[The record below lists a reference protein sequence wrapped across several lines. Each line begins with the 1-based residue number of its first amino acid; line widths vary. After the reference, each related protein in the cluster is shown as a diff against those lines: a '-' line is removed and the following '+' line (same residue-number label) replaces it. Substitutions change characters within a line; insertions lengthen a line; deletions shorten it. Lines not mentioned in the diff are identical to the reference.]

1 MNLNLPHP
9 RDWLPLTLRRLL
21 TGWFFAVTLE
31 YLRLTVQ
38 LRPLKLLS
46 GIAGMDLAR
55 VLLLTFAAAALLTG
69 LSLIINTDKFE
80 KWFLFSTFAMLS
92 GASLWVS
99 YSMAFLVICA
109 VILVI
114 LAIYALRGWRCD
126 ARDLTPAKKSHWLW
140 PTVTAVLAVAFFWF
154 VSYWTICR
162 YRSFCS
168 STYDFGLFAQM
179 FHYMKETG
187 LPLTTLE
194 RDGLMSHFQI
204 HMSPIY
210 YLMLPFYCIFPD
222 PATLQVLQA
231 AVLASAAIPMWLI
244 GKRHGLSGP
253 MRMLLCALLLLYP
266 ALSGGTSYDIHENC
280 FLTPL
285 ILWLLWAID
294 GKNTILTAVFALLT
308 LMVKEDSSVY
318 VAVIALWMIVRTGL
332 RFTRKDLKEL
342 LTGVGVLVVSLIW
355 FFVVTAYLAEH
366 GDGVMTYRYDNF
378 MFGPEGSLIQVVWA
392 VILCPMKALYEA
404 VDPEKLTY
412 IGQTLLPLLGLPLIT
427 RRYERY
433 LLLIPYLLVNLM
445 SDYQYQHDIFFQY
458 SFGSAACLLYLTAV
472 NLADL
477 RFEWSRIAAAAVAVA
492 VCVGFF
498 SSAIVPEALRYPQYC
513 KEYETYYDQL
523 RQTLSSIPED
533 ASVSATTF
541 NTAILS
547 ERDVIYDIRYTT
559 WENIR
564 QTEYVVMKKNSQD
577 YDNFSDPNK
586 NNGYEK
592 LTALLVNAGY
602 TPWKTMGSSIII
614 YHKPA
619 A

>member
-1 MNLNLPHP
+1 MKLNLPAG
-9 RDWLPLTLRRLL
+9 RDWLPLTLRRLM
-21 TGWFFAVTLE
+21 TGWFFAATLE
-31 YLRLTVQ
+31 YLRLKVQ

-46 GIAGMDLAR
+46 GIAGMELGR
-55 VLLLTFAAAALLTG
+55 VLLLTFAVAALLTCIG
-69 LSLIINTDKFE
+69 LVKNSEKFE
-80 KWFLFSTFAMLS
+80 KWFLFSSFAMLS

-99 YSMAFLVICA
+99 YSVAFLIACA

-114 LAIYALRGWRCD
+114 LAVYALRGWRSD
-126 ARDLTPAKKSHWLW
+126 APELPAAKKSHWLW
-140 PTVTAVLAVAFFWF
+140 PVVTAVLAVAFFWF
-154 VSYWTICR
+154 VSFWTVSR

-168 STYDFGLFAQM
+168 STYDFGIFAQM

-194 RDGLMSHFQI
+194 RDGLMSHFQV

-210 YLMLPFYCIFPD
+210 SPMLPFYCIFPD
-222 PATLQVLQA
+222 PAPLQALQA

-253 MRMLLCALLLLYP
+253 VRMLLCALLLLYP

-294 GKNTILTAVFALLT
+294 SRSTLMTAIFAALT
-308 LMVKEDSSVY
+308 LTVKEDAAVY
-318 VAVIALWMIVRTGL
+318 VAVIALWMLLKTGL
-332 RFTRKDLKEL
+332 RFARKDLKQL
-342 LTGVGVLVVSLIW
+342 ITGAAMLAVSLIW
-355 FFVVTAYLAEH
+355 FFTVTGYLAEH
-366 GDGVMTYRYDNF
+366 GDGVMAYRYDNF
-378 MFGPEGSLIQVVWA
+378 MFGPEDTLIHVVWA

-412 IGQTLLPLLGLPLIT
+412 IGQTLVPLLALPLIT

-445 SDYQYQHDIFFQY
+445 SDYQYQHDILFQY

-477 RFEWSRIAAAAVAVA
+477 RFNWPRIGAAAVAVA
-492 VCVGFF
+492 VSVGFF
-498 SSAIVPEALRYPQYC
+498 SSAIVPVAKAYPEYC
-513 KEYETYYDQL
+513 KQYEAYYGQL
-523 RQTLSSIPED
+523 REILDKIPED

-541 NTAILS
+541 NTAYLS
-547 ERDVIYDIRYTT
+547 QRDVVYDIRYTK
-559 WENIR
+559 WDHIR
-564 QTEYVVMKKNSQD
+564 QTEYVVMKKGSSD
-577 YDNFSDPNK
+577 YNNFSDPGK

-592 LTALLVNAGY
+592 LTALLINAGY
-602 TPWKTMGSSIII
+602 TPWETMGSSIII

-619 A
+619 V